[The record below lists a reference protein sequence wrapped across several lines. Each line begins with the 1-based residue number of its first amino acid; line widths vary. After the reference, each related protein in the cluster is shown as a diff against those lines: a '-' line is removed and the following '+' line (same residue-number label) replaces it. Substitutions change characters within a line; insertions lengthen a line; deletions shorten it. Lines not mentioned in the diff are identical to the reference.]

1 MHANIAYCTDISTQT
16 RKYIERL
23 TLGLR
28 PAAAHHSK
36 VFAEISFIL
45 GKRKRQRHQE

>member
-1 MHANIAYCTDISTQT
+1 MQILRT
-16 RKYIERL
+16 ERL

-36 VFAEISFIL
+36 VFAEISSIL
-45 GKRKRQRHQE
+45 GEEKETETLGMRDRARE